1 VESVTAETSESF
13 EIDDPDMYGIEQ
25 VLAKKLGFPLGH
37 AVIRGAL
44 VRDHAAGRTY
54 FVTDA
59 DLVRYRKPP
68 EVPDVNT

>member
-44 VRDHAAGRTY
+44 VRDHAAGRT
-54 FVTDA
+54 FTC
-59 DLVRYRKPP
+59 R
-68 EVPDVNT
+68 